1 MAQTVQP
8 TSSPTFVSTISVN
21 VIVVLQD
28 NTNTRVLREGVERK
42 LLEVNEQCTA
52 ALENTFKDLLSTTD
66 ATDVTIASITQDA
79 ATGETIVVLT
89 TSVDTST
96 SEAAVS
102 EAIEGA
108 FSSGAFDAALATNL
122 EGLNCPELAGLT
134 YQSVDIIAC
143 AEPNLC
149 SGLNDTTSCV
159 TGTYLIP
166 YVTFASLCSSSYL
179 TLIRHYLFIILL
191 IIPFRRGMPRNT

>member
-1 MAQTVQP
+1 MAETDQP
-8 TSSPTFVSTISVN
+8 TSSPTFVSTISVT

-42 LLEVNEQCTA
+42 LQEVNEQCTA

-66 ATDVTIASITQDA
+66 ATNVAIASITQNE

-89 TSVDTST
+89 TTIPST
-96 SEAAVS
+96 SEAAVLDS
-102 EAIEGA
+102 IEGA
-108 FSSGAFDAALATNL
+108 FSSGTFDAALAANL
-122 EGLNCPELAGLT
+122 DALNCPELVGLT
-134 YQSVDIIAC
+134 YQSVDTIAC
-143 AEPNLC
+143 TEPNLC
-149 SGLNDTTSCV
+149 SGLNDTTSCG

-179 TLIRHYLFIILL
+179 IDTPLPIHHYL
-191 IIPFRRGMPRNT
+191 IPFRRGMPRNT